1 MPFKLFDHKRF
12 TVTILKLQ
20 QLAGVL
26 VIMTKQSRICR
37 ETYNVGNRFLLAAL
51 ITGATLLR
59 SRSLHAKPLF
69 LYSQSI
75 YKSSLSQRFHYVKRI
90 MSATFID
97 MLIYAILEQLII
109 DIAENRLISLA
120 YVTNIFA
127 TK

>member
-51 ITGATLLR
+51 ITGATLLH
-59 SRSLHAKPLF
+59 SRSLHAKP
-69 LYSQSI
+69 
-75 YKSSLSQRFHYVKRI
+75 V
-90 MSATFID
+90 
-97 MLIYAILEQLII
+97 
-109 DIAENRLISLA
+109 
-120 YVTNIFA
+120 
-127 TK
+127 